1 MSSATRVPETSRIP
15 GEELDGSDARTA
27 LRRFG
32 RRRLAVESFRRF
44 RYGDG
49 FSHSRAVGFQLVL
62 ALIPLTIAMAGL
74 SSAAHAEGIGLVIRD
89 TLLSLT
95 PGSSDE
101 VVRETLD
108 QSLEQADA
116 GLLALWLGLATA
128 LVALTTAMGQMERG
142 ANRIYGIQR
151 DRPARPKYTRA
162 LGLAVVAGI
171 PLVLGFLA
179 LVAGEQVV
187 DAVAR
192 RYDVSDGLADVAR
205 ALRWPVGLGLA
216 LVAITAIFRWAPR
229 RRQPAASWLAVG
241 SGVAVVLWMI
251 LTGLLAAFVRTSG
264 SFGAVYGPLTAVMA
278 LLLWALMTGIAL
290 FLGLSFAAQLEAVR
304 AGIPTGAGEDPEAD
318 PQVTRIT
325 TRHPTIRPGPSHAG
339 RRRP

>member
-1 MSSATRVPETSRIP
+1 MSTATRVPETSRIT
-15 GEELDGSDARTA
+15 EDELDGSDARTA
-27 LRRFG
+27 LSRFG

-74 SSAAHAEGIGLVIRD
+74 SSALHAEGIGLVIRD

-108 QSLEQADA
+108 QGLEQARV
-116 GLLALWLGLATA
+116 GVLALWLGLGAA

-151 DRPARPKYTRA
+151 DRPAGKKYSRA

-171 PLVLGFLA
+171 PLVLGFLV
-179 LVAGEQVV
+179 LVAGEQVI
-187 DAVAR
+187 DAVA
-192 RYDVSDGLADVAR
+192 DQFAVSEVLVAGSASAAVADR
-205 ALRWPVGLGLA
+205 AGAGNGGHHRDLPVGSPSPAACG
-216 LVAITAIFRWAPR
+216 LVAGFRVRCRVDPLAGPDRPAGGLRAHLWLVRCGLWSADGGDGAP
-229 RRQPAASWLAVG
+229 AVG
-241 SGVAVVLWMI
+241 VHDRHRAV
-251 LTGLLAAFVRTSG
+251 
-264 SFGAVYGPLTAVMA
+264 P
-278 LLLWALMTGIAL
+278 
-290 FLGLSFAAQLEAVR
+290 R
-304 AGIPTGAGEDPEAD
+304 AGLRRAARGCPRWDP
-318 PQVTRIT
+318 
-325 TRHPTIRPGPSHAG
+325 HG
-339 RRRP
+339 RR